1 MTNQACIPRA
11 PGSFP
16 LIGHAPSLLRSPLPF
31 LSSLASHGTLVQVQ
45 IGPVTALVVCD
56 AQLTREVLLNDKVFD
71 KGGLLYDRV
80 REGFGNGLA
89 LCPHSSHRRQ
99 RRLIQ
104 PVFNRE
110 GLARYADTMTEV
122 IYSTI
127 NGWADGQT
135 IDVLAEMQEVTARTI
150 VASILGQ
157 TFTEQELSTMLRD
170 FGTLSRG
177 SYRRMF
183 LPPSMAKLPTPGN
196 RSYRAA
202 RARIRQA
209 LTAAIHARRT
219 GDTTHKDLLGAL
231 LETSQEGERLT
242 DDEVVD
248 QAMIFFFAGMES
260 TAATLAWSLHLIAAQ
275 PDIEGAL
282 HGEVD
287 AVLAGAPATASCLAD
302 LAHTRNIITETLR
315 LYPPGSLFTR
325 VTTTQTDLGGY
336 EIGMGT
342 TIICSPYLIHHQ
354 PTNFSAPHVFDPSR
368 WNETLRTEADRAIFI
383 PFGGGPRKCIG
394 DNFGMMQ
401 AVLALAAI
409 ASRWKLTPVPG
420 AKVRAGVRTVVN
432 PQGLLMTAA
441 SRSTHDRSS

>member
-1 MTNQACIPRA
+1 MTNRAGIPRA

-31 LSSLASHGTLVQVQ
+31 LSSLAAHGTLVEVR
-45 IGPVTALVVCD
+45 IGPMKALVVCD
-56 AQLTREVLLNDKVFD
+56 AQLTRQVLLNDKVFD

-104 PVFNRE
+104 PVFNR
-110 GLARYADTMTEV
+110 GRLAQYADTMTEM

-127 NGWADGQT
+127 NGWVDGQT
-135 IDVLAEMQEVTARTI
+135 VDVLAEMQDVTARTI

-157 TFTEQELSTMLRD
+157 TFTEHQLSTMLRD

-183 LPPSMAKLPTPGN
+183 LPPSIAKLPTPGN

-202 RARIRQA
+202 RAHLRQA

-219 GDTTHKDLLGAL
+219 GATVHKDLLGAL

-282 HGEVD
+282 HKEVD
-287 AVLAGAPATASCLAD
+287 TVLAGSPATGSCLAD
-302 LAHTRNIITETLR
+302 LTYTRNIITETLR

-325 VTTTQTDLGGY
+325 VTTTQTELGGY
-336 EIGMGT
+336 EIGTGT

-354 PTNFSAPHVFDPSR
+354 PTNFPAPHVFDPSR
-368 WNETLRTEADRAIFI
+368 WNETPRTEAERATFI

-409 ASRWKLTPVPG
+409 ASRWKLTPAPG

-432 PQGLLMTAA
+432 PQGLLMTAV
-441 SRSTHDRSS
+441 SR

>member
-1 MTNQACIPRA
+1 MTERAGIPRA
-11 PGSFP
+11 PGSLP
-16 LIGHAPSLLRSPLPF
+16 LIGHAPSLLRAPLPF
-31 LSSLASHGTLVQVQ
+31 LGSLASHGTLVEVRV
-45 IGPVTALVVCD
+45 GPMAAVVVCD
-56 AQLTREVLLNDKVFD
+56 AQLTRQVLLHDKVFD

-89 LCPHSSHRRQ
+89 LCPHASHRRQ

-104 PVFNRE
+104 PVFNRASL
-110 GLARYADTMTEV
+110 GRYADTMTE
-122 IYSTI
+122 TI
-127 NGWADGQT
+127 HSAVNRWTDGQT

-157 TFTEQELSTMLRD
+157 TFTEDELSAMLRD

-183 LPPSMAKLPTPGN
+183 LPPSMGKLPTPGN
-196 RSYRAA
+196 RNYRAA
-202 RARIRQA
+202 RARLRQA
-209 LTAAIHARRT
+209 LTDAIHARRDAA
-219 GDTTHKDLLGAL
+219 GTHEDLLAAL
-231 LETSQEGERLT
+231 LESSQEGETLT

-282 HGEVD
+282 HKEVD
-287 AVLAGAPATASCLAD
+287 AVLAGRPATGQCLTE
-302 LAHTRNIITETLR
+302 LACTRNIITETLR

-325 VTTTQTDLGGY
+325 VTTTRTELGGY
-336 EIGMGT
+336 EIERGT

-354 PTNFSAPHVFDPSR
+354 PENFPAPDVFDPTR
-368 WNETLRTEADRAIFI
+368 WDETSRTEAERTTFI

-401 AVLALAAI
+401 AVIALAAI
-409 ASRWKLTPVPG
+409 ASRWKLVPVPG
-420 AKVRAGVRTVVN
+420 TEVRAGVRTVIN
-432 PQGLLMTAA
+432 PQGLLMTAV
-441 SRSTHDRSS
+441 SR

>member
-1 MTNQACIPRA
+1 MTIRATIPRA

-16 LIGHAPSLLRSPLPF
+16 LIGHAPALLRSPLPF
-31 LSSLASHGTLVQVQ
+31 LSSLASHGTVVEVR
-45 IGPVTALVVCD
+45 IGPMAAVVVCD
-56 AQLTREVLLNDKVFD
+56 AQLTRQVLLNDKVFD

-89 LCPHSSHRRQ
+89 LCPHVAHRRQ

-104 PVFNRE
+104 PVFNR
-110 GLARYADTMTEV
+110 GSLAQYADTMTEM
-122 IYSTI
+122 IYSAI
-127 NGWADGQT
+127 DGWADGQT

-157 TFTEQELSTMLRD
+157 NFPENELSAMLRD

-202 RARIRQA
+202 RAHLREA
-209 LTAAIHARRT
+209 LTAAIHTRRSE
-219 GDTTHKDLLGAL
+219 GTTHKDLLGAL
-231 LETSQEGERLT
+231 LEASQEGERLS

-248 QAMIFFFAGMES
+248 QAMIFFFAGVES

-282 HGEVD
+282 HKEVD
-287 AVLAGAPATASCLAD
+287 AVLAGAPATGRCLAD
-302 LAHTRNIITETLR
+302 LTYTRNIITETLR
-315 LYPPGSLFTR
+315 FYPPGSLFTR
-325 VTTTQTDLGGY
+325 VTTTQTELGGY
-336 EIGMGT
+336 EIGVGT
-342 TIICSPYLIHHQ
+342 TIICSPYLIHRQ
-354 PTNFSAPHVFDPSR
+354 PTNFSAPDDFDPGR
-368 WNETLRTEADRAIFI
+368 WDETSRTEAERTAFI

-409 ASRWKLTPVPG
+409 ASRWKLTPAPG
-420 AKVRAGVRTVVN
+420 AKVRAGVRTVIN
-432 PQGLLMTAA
+432 PQGLLMTAV
-441 SRSTHDRSS
+441 SR

>member
-1 MTNQACIPRA
+1 MTDQAAIPRA

-16 LIGHAPSLLRSPLPF
+16 LIGHAPSLLRAPLPF
-31 LSSLASHGTLVQVQ
+31 LSSLASYGTLVEVR
-45 IGPVTALVVCD
+45 IGPMSAVVVCD
-56 AQLTREVLLNDKVFD
+56 AQLTRQVLLNDKVFD

-89 LCPHSSHRRQ
+89 LCPHASHRRQ

-110 GLARYADTMTEV
+110 NLADYAETMTRM
-122 IYSTI
+122 IYSTV
-127 NGWADGQT
+127 NRWTDGQT
-135 IDVLAEMQEVTARTI
+135 LDVLAEMQDVTARTI

-157 TFTEQELSTMLRD
+157 SFAEDELSAMLRD

-183 LPPSMAKLPTPGN
+183 MPPTMAKLPTPGN

-202 RARIRQA
+202 RTRLRQT
-209 LTAAIHARRT
+209 LTEAIHARRAGT
-219 GDTTHKDLLGAL
+219 AHRRDLLAAL
-231 LETSQEGERLT
+231 LEPSPEGETLS

-260 TAATLAWSLHLIAAQ
+260 TAATLAWCLHLVAER

-282 HGEVD
+282 HKEVD
-287 AVLAGAPATASCLAD
+287 AVLAGRPAAGSHLAE
-302 LAHTRNIITETLR
+302 LAFTRSIVTETLR

-325 VTTTQTDLGGY
+325 VTTTQAQLGGY
-336 EIGMGT
+336 EVEKGK
-342 TIICSPYLIHHQ
+342 TIICSPYLLHHQ
-354 PTNFSAPHVFDPSR
+354 SEHFSSPDVFDPHR
-368 WNETLRTEADRAIFI
+368 WKETPRSEARVAFV

-401 AVLALAAI
+401 AVIALSAI
-409 ASRWKLTPVPG
+409 AARWKLEPVPG
-420 AKVRAGVRTVVN
+420 AKVRAGVRTVIN
-432 PQGLLMTAA
+432 PQGLLMTAV
-441 SRSTHDRSS
+441 SR

>member
-1 MTNQACIPRA
+1 
-11 PGSFP
+11 
-16 LIGHAPSLLRSPLPF
+16 LLRSPLPF
-31 LSSLASHGTLVQVQ
+31 LSSLASHGTLVEVR

-104 PVFNRE
+104 PAFNR
-110 GLARYADTMTEV
+110 GSLAQYAGTMTEM

-127 NGWADGQT
+127 NGWVNGQT
-135 IDVLAEMQEVTARTI
+135 VDVLAEMQEATARTI
-150 VASILGQ
+150 VVSILGQ
-157 TFTEQELSTMLRD
+157 NFTEREISAMLRD

-202 RARIRQA
+202 RARLRQA
-209 LTAAIHARRT
+209 LTAAVHTRRT
-219 GDTTHKDLLGAL
+219 GAAPRKDLLGAL
-231 LETSQEGERLT
+231 LETSHEGEMLT

-260 TAATLAWSLHLIAAQ
+260 TAATLAWSLHFLAEQ
-275 PDIEGAL
+275 PEIEVAL
-282 HGEVD
+282 HREVD
-287 AVLAGAPATASCLAD
+287 AVLAGEPATDAFLAD
-302 LAHTRNIITETLR
+302 LTYTRSVITETLR

-325 VTTTQTDLGGY
+325 VTTTRTDLGGY
-336 EIGMGT
+336 EIGAGV

-354 PTNFSAPHVFDPSR
+354 PANFSAPHAFDPSR
-368 WNETLRTEADRAIFI
+368 WNETPRTEAERATFI

-401 AVLALAAI
+401 AVIALAAI

-420 AKVRAGVRTVVN
+420 AKVRAGVRTVIN
-432 PQGLLMTAA
+432 PQGLLMTAV
-441 SRSTHDRSS
+441 SR

>member
-1 MTNQACIPRA
+1 MTDRAGIPRA

-16 LIGHAPSLLRSPLPF
+16 LIGHAPSLLRAPLPF
-31 LSSLASHGTLVQVQ
+31 LSSLASHGTLVEVK
-45 IGPVTALVVCD
+45 IGPMAALVVCN
-56 AQLTREVLLNDKVFD
+56 AQLTRQVLLNDKVFD

-89 LCPHSSHRRQ
+89 LCPHASHRRQ

-104 PVFNRE
+104 PVFNR
-110 GLARYADTMTEV
+110 GSLGQYADTMTET

-127 NGWADGQT
+127 DRWADGQT

-157 TFTEQELSTMLRD
+157 NFTEDELSLMLRD

-183 LPPSMAKLPTPGN
+183 LPPSMGKLPTPGN
-196 RSYRAA
+196 RSYHAA
-202 RARIRQA
+202 RARLRQA
-209 LTAAIHARRT
+209 LTEAVHARRA
-219 GDTTHKDLLGAL
+219 GTTARKDLLTAL
-231 LETSQEGERLT
+231 LESSQEGETLT

-260 TAATLAWSLHLIAAQ
+260 TAATLAWSLHLMAAQ

-282 HGEVD
+282 HKEVD
-287 AVLAGAPATASCLAD
+287 AVLAGRPAAGHCLKE
-302 LAHTRNIITETLR
+302 LAYTHNIITETLR

-325 VTTTQTDLGGY
+325 VTTTRTDLGGH
-336 EIGMGT
+336 EIERGT

-354 PTNFSAPHVFDPSR
+354 PENFPSPDVFDPNR
-368 WNETLRTEADRAIFI
+368 WNETPRTEAERATFI

-401 AVLALAAI
+401 AVIALAAI
-409 ASRWKLTPVPG
+409 ASRWKLTLVPG
-420 AKVRAGVRTVVN
+420 AKVRAGVRTVIN
-432 PQGLLMTAA
+432 PQGLLMTAV
-441 SRSTHDRSS
+441 SR

>member
-1 MTNQACIPRA
+1 MTDRAGIPRA

-16 LIGHAPSLLRSPLPF
+16 LIGHAPSLLRAPLPF
-31 LSSLASHGTLVQVQ
+31 LSSLASHGPLVEVK
-45 IGPVTALVVCD
+45 IGPMAALVVCD
-56 AQLTREVLLNDKVFD
+56 AQLTRQVLLNDRVFD

-89 LCPHSSHRRQ
+89 LCPHASHRRQ

-104 PVFNRE
+104 PVFHRVNLE
-110 GLARYADTMTEV
+110 QYAATMTET

-127 NGWADGQT
+127 NRWGDGQT

-157 TFTEQELSTMLRD
+157 TFTEDELSLMLRD

-183 LPPSMAKLPTPGN
+183 LPPSMGKLPTPGN
-196 RSYRAA
+196 RKYRAA
-202 RARIRQA
+202 RARLRQA
-209 LTAAIHARRT
+209 LTEAVHARRAAAT
-219 GDTTHKDLLGAL
+219 PHKDLLAAL
-231 LETSQEGERLT
+231 LASSQEGETLT

-260 TAATLAWSLHLIAAQ
+260 TAATLAWSLHLVAAE
-275 PDIEGAL
+275 PDIERAL
-282 HGEVD
+282 HKEVD
-287 AVLAGAPATASCLAD
+287 AVLAGVPATGRLVPE
-302 LAHTRNIITETLR
+302 LGYTRNIITETLR

-325 VTTTQTDLGGY
+325 VTTTRTDLGGY
-336 EIGMGT
+336 EIERGT
-342 TIICSPYLIHHQ
+342 TVICSPYLIHHR
-354 PTNFSAPHVFDPSR
+354 PDSFSAPDVFDPHR
-368 WNETLRTEADRAIFI
+368 WDETPRSEAERATFI

-401 AVLALAAI
+401 AVIALAAI
-409 ASRWKLTPVPG
+409 ASRWKLTLVPG
-420 AKVRAGVRTVVN
+420 ASVRPGVRTVIN
-432 PQGLLMTAA
+432 PQGLLMTAV
-441 SRSTHDRSS
+441 SR